1 MEAALAYADATTFS
15 PAFYPEQQDDEVT
28 SSSRPARVAGAVLR
42 GVIRDGARNSHQ
54 GGQAVH
60 VI

>member
-42 GVIRDGARNSHQ
+42 GVIRD
-54 GGQAVH
+54 
-60 VI
+60 